1 MPTTYSFRR
10 CLKQALMGSVA
21 SAILL
26 AAAPSFAQSQSQMD
40 RLGQQIRDLQQ
51 QLDSMK
57 SQVTDTQ
64 SQVQQVQK
72 DTVDLPKVQLV
83 GGHPGFVS
91 KDGQNSLLFTGRLH
105 FDMGDYLTVSGSKHS
120 LQSGVNA
127 RRARLGVLGTVG
139 GVWGYSFIGDFGGS
153 NDAGGA
159 LIEDAHISYL
169 GFKPAII
176 DLGYTDI
183 PWTLGEATSSNDLMF
198 LERSSA
204 QAFAT
209 AFGGGDARSTLG
221 IHSNGSNW
229 WGGFYLTGPAVG
241 QSHTGGNSGQSA
253 ELARLTFNPYQ
264 GPDNTTIHLGVNGA
278 YMNRASNTKTFAF
291 SDRPELR
298 IDTATFLNTGTLT
311 VDSGSVIGAE
321 AAATYDNFY
330 VDGEYFHY
338 NINRPSGA
346 SDLGF
351 DGGYVQASY
360 TFGGRRSY
368 SPGAGAYSGVKPDH
382 PLDLSFNGWGAWELA
397 ARYSSLDLNDG
408 TVAGGKQNTYS
419 AGINWYPNTTIK
431 FMLDYIHADVRDAV
445 SPAAN
450 LSMDAVAARAQF
462 AF

>member
-1 MPTTYSFRR
+1 MPTTYGFRR
-10 CLKQALMGSVA
+10 YLKQALMGSVA

-26 AAAPSFAQSQSQMD
+26 AAAPAFAQSQSQMD
-40 RLGQQIRDLQQ
+40 RLEQQIRDLQQ

-105 FDMGDYLTVSGSKHS
+105 FDMGDYPSVSGSKHS

-139 GVWGYSFIGDFGGS
+139 GVWGYTFIGDFGSS
-153 NDAGGA
+153 NDSGSPT
-159 LIEDAHISYL
+159 IEDAHVSYL
-169 GFKPAII
+169 GFTPTVI

-198 LERSSA
+198 IERSSA
-204 QAFAT
+204 QTVAT

-229 WGGFYLTGPAVG
+229 WGGFYLTGPAIGDQHGV
-241 QSHTGGNSGQSA
+241 SNSGMTAQ
-253 ELARLTFNPYQ
+253 LARFTFNPYQ
-264 GPDNTTIHLGVNGA
+264 GPDNATIHLGVNGA
-278 YMNRASNTKTFAF
+278 YLNHGKNGKTLTL

-298 IDTATFLNTGTLT
+298 VDPTTFLSTGALT
-311 VDSGSVIGAE
+311 IDSGDVLGAE

-338 NINRPSGA
+338 DVNLPSGA

-360 TFGGRRSY
+360 TFGGRRTY
-368 SPGAGAYSGVKPDH
+368 NKGAGAYSGVKPDH
-382 PLDLSFNGWGAWELA
+382 PLDSSFSGWGAWELA
-397 ARYSSLDLNDG
+397 ARYSTVDLNDG
-408 TVAGGKQNTYS
+408 TVTGGKQNTYA

-431 FMLDYIHADVRDAV
+431 FMLDYIHADVRDK
-445 SPAAN
+445 PGAN